1 MEKNMNKTRRIP
13 FDVNKAKAGAKII
26 TRNKRPVRILDYN
39 LKSLDTPIVAAVME
53 DTYEHV
59 FKYKINGKHWCKDLY
74 EFDLFIEE
82 DVKTRQMT
90 NQELADWLRDA
101 PKEYRELRYAGDKD
115 VYSTYDYPETEA
127 NTPVEKNRLL
137 IRRNH
142 GEWQE
147 PLIEVE

>member
-1 MEKNMNKTRRIP
+1 MEKDIKTKKVP
-13 FDVNKAKAGAKII
+13 FDVEKAKTGAKII

-39 LKSLDTPIVAAVME
+39 LKSIDTPIVAAVME

-59 FKYKINGKHWCKDLY
+59 FKYKINGKHECKSLY

-82 DVKTRQMT
+82 EVKSRQMT
-90 NQELADWLRDA
+90 RQELADWLRDA
-101 PKEYRELRYAGDKD
+101 PEEHREYRYAGDKD
-115 VYSTYDYPETEA
+115 VYNTYDYPEDEA
-127 NTPVEKNRLL
+127 NTPEGGVF

-147 PLIEVE
+147 PLIEL